1 MIEARQSVGVLGRL
15 GQELKR
21 RRLCRWALACLM
33 LLYGLAIFAPL
44 LAGDRPY
51 LLKAVDYRS
60 YGSALR
66 TLAPV
71 ASSVERLI
79 ERGAGEPGE
88 PEQAWS
94 ESLDSEL
101 NAAEQRIGLL
111 RAAAPTA
118 AADGFSSYLSTLRS
132 AVAKARA
139 GERAAGLAEAQ
150 AAKEL
155 ARELRSS
162 QRAQDPK
169 DPAAGGLELRLQ
181 TSYPLFETISG
192 LEVFCMLAWCALLL
206 RRLWSP
212 PLGRLLAG
220 RKPGA
225 RRARPGTQALLA
237 WAFCSLLAALWGATL
252 GGSPSFERAPHKAAL
267 DAGELVAE
275 SVLFP
280 PLAFGFAESHLGEIH
295 RPPTWSAGARR
306 EAGGSPEPREP
317 VLGAE
322 LAARVPVEVRHGEP
336 GINSPWRHPLG
347 TDSHGRDLLV
357 RLLFGARVSLA
368 VGLIAALLVL
378 LIGTAIGALA
388 GYYGGRT
395 DFWISRLIEVLQCF
409 PAFFLILL
417 VLAYWD
423 LRSLP
428 PLFAIVLVMA
438 LVRWTGVA
446 RLARAEFLRLRGA
459 TFVLAARAAGASD
472 RSLVLRQILPN
483 ALGPPLVAGTF
494 LVASGILT
502 ESALSFLGFGV
513 AEPIPSWGSL
523 INDSRSAAHWWIQLF
538 PGLCIFLTV
547 VCFNLVG
554 EALRDALDP
563 KLKL

>member
-1 MIEARQSVGVLGRL
+1 MIESRASVGVLGRL

-21 RRLCRWALACLM
+21 RQLCRWALACLM

-51 LLKAVDYRS
+51 ILKAVDYRS
-60 YGSALR
+60 YDAALR

-71 ASSVERLI
+71 AASVERLI
-79 ERGAGEPGE
+79 EAGSGQPGDAT
-88 PEQAWS
+88 QAWP
-94 ESLDSEL
+94 EALAAEL
-101 NAAEQRIGLL
+101 GAAEQRVELL

-118 AADGFSSYLSTLRS
+118 AQEGFSSYLSGLRS
-132 AVAKARA
+132 AVAQAER
-139 GERAAGLAEAQ
+139 GELSGALAEARG
-150 AAKEL
+150 AKEL
-155 ARELRSS
+155 ARELRVS

-169 DPAAGGLELRLQ
+169 NPAAGGQALQMQ
-181 TSYPLFETISG
+181 TSYPLLETLSG
-192 LEVFCMLAWCALLL
+192 LEVFCMLAWSALLL
-206 RRLWSP
+206 HRLWSA
-212 PLGRLLAG
+212 PLERLLAAA
-220 RKPGA
+220 RPGA
-225 RRARPGTQALLA
+225 RRLRAGTKWLLVLA
-237 WAFCSLLAALWGATL
+237 ACSLLALLWGATL
-252 GGSPSFERAPHKAAL
+252 GGSPSFESAPHKAAL
-267 DAGELVAE
+267 EAGDLVAE
-275 SVLFP
+275 RVLFP

-295 RPPTWSAGARR
+295 RPPTWTAGARR
-306 EAGGSPEPREP
+306 EAAGLAQARDPI
-317 VLGAE
+317 LGAE
-322 LAARVPVEVRHGEP
+322 LAARVPVEVRRGEP
-336 GINSPWRHPLG
+336 GLNSPWRHPLG

-378 LIGTAIGALA
+378 LIGTALGALA

-395 DFWISRLIEVLQCF
+395 DFCISRLIEVVQCF

-459 TFVLAARAAGASD
+459 PFVLAARAAGASD

-547 VCFNLVG
+547 VSFNLLG